1 MKNQELCASYCAEK
15 RGKMSRKEDHAQNHK
30 GEKKYL
36 LFRLW
41 RYLGRYYPLL
51 IAGFFL
57 MLLSSLLAL
66 VGPKLSGKAIDAIGI
81 RAGGVDF
88 ESVFFYAGWMAVFY
102 VFSAF
107 FSYLLSLLTIHL
119 TRKVIYQMRKDV
131 FEKLARLPVSFFDQY
146 QTGDIISVITYDI
159 DTVNQSLSN
168 DFLQIMQ
175 SVITVLFSLAMM
187 LSIAPVMVLIFVVT
201 IPISALLTRF
211 ITSRSRPLYRVRS
224 RKLGELNGFVEEM
237 LGGQK
242 TTRAYGREE
251 QVIAAFDLKNEQ
263 AVGANTKAEY
273 YGTLAGPSVNFMNN
287 TSLALISVFGS
298 LLYLQGGIG
307 IGDISSF
314 VQYSRKFSGPINE
327 TANILGELQSA
338 FAAAER
344 VFRLM
349 DEIPEKPDEESAR
362 VLKEVYGEVAL
373 KEVSFAYPSGQEILK
388 DFSLHARAGE
398 QIAIVGPT
406 GAGKTTV
413 INLLMRFYDIE
424 RGCILLDGE
433 DTYKITR
440 DSLRGAYTM
449 VLQDAWLFHGTIYE
463 NLAYG
468 RENITM
474 EEVERAARAAM
485 IYSYIQ
491 KLPEGFQTRI
501 TDNGVH
507 ISKGQ
512 RQLLTIARAMLSD
525 AHMLILDEAT
535 SNVDTRTEMQIQ
547 KAMRSLMA
555 EKTCFVIAH
564 RLSTIRGADQILVI
578 QDGRIAE
585 QGNHKELLQKK
596 GLYYQMYH
604 AQFETQT

>member
-1 MKNQELCASYCAEK
+1 MKDEAVKSETMKSEAMKQEQK
-15 RGKMSRKEDHAQNHK
+15 K
-30 GEKKYL
+30 GVHKKYL

-41 RYLGRYYPLL
+41 RYLSRYYLL
-51 IAGFFL
+51 LAAGFLL
-57 MLLSSLLAL
+57 MLLSNVLAL
-66 VGPKLSGKAIDAIGI
+66 LGPRLSGKAIDAIGI

-88 ESVFFYAGWMAVFY
+88 ERVFYYAGWMALFY

-131 FEKLARLPVSFFDQY
+131 FENLARLPVSFFDRY
-146 QTGDIISVITYDI
+146 QTGDIISIITYDI

-175 SVITVLFSLAMM
+175 SVITVLVSLVMM
-187 LSIAPVMVLIFVVT
+187 LSIAPVMVLIFAVT

-211 ITSRSRPLYRVRS
+211 ITSRSRPLFRVRS
-224 RKLGELNGFVEEM
+224 KKLGELNGFVEEM
-237 LGGQK
+237 LNGQK

-251 QVIAAFDLKNEQ
+251 QVIGAFDRKNGE
-263 AVGANTKAEY
+263 AVDANTKAEY

-287 TSLALISVFGS
+287 TSLALISVVGS
-298 LLYLQGGIG
+298 LLYLKGGIG

-349 DEIPEKPDEESAR
+349 DELPEKPDEESAR
-362 VLKEVYGEVAL
+362 ILQEVYGEVAL
-373 KEVSFAYPSGQEILK
+373 REVFFGYQPGQEILK
-388 DFSLHARAGE
+388 DLNLHARAGE

-413 INLLMRFYDIE
+413 INLLMRFYDVDK
-424 RGCILLDGE
+424 GCILLDGE
-433 DTYKITR
+433 DTYQIQR

-474 EEVERAARAAM
+474 EEVERAAKAAM

-491 KLPEGFQTRI
+491 KLPEGFQTQL

-547 KAMRSLMA
+547 EAMRSLMA

-564 RLSTIRGADQILVI
+564 RLSTIRNADQILVI
-578 QDGRIAE
+578 RDGRIAE
-585 QGNHKELLQKK
+585 QGNHRELLRKK
-596 GLYYQMYH
+596 GVYYQMYH
-604 AQFETQT
+604 AQFEGTPYGI

>member
-1 MKNQELCASYCAEK
+1 MREK
-15 RGKMSRKEDHAQNHK
+15 RVPR
-30 GEKKYL
+30 KYL
-36 LFRLW
+36 FLRLW
-41 RYLGRYYPLL
+41 RYLSRYYVL
-51 IAGFFL
+51 IGAGGIL
-57 MLLSSLLAL
+57 MLLSNVLAL
-66 VGPKLSGKAIDAIGI
+66 LGPKLSGKAIDAIGI

-88 ESVFFYAGWMAVFY
+88 EKVFYYVGWMAVFY

-107 FSYLLSLLTIHL
+107 FSYLLSLLTIRL
-119 TRKVIYQMRKDV
+119 TRKVIYQMRRDV
-131 FEKLARLPVSFFDQY
+131 FEKLSRLPVSFFDRY
-146 QTGDIISVITYDI
+146 QTGDIISIITYDI

-168 DFLQIMQ
+168 DLLQIMQ
-175 SVITVLFSLAMM
+175 SVITVLFSLVMM
-187 LSIAPVMVLIFVVT
+187 LSIAPVMVLIFVIT
-201 IPISALLTRF
+201 IPISVLLTRF
-211 ITSRSRPLYRVRS
+211 IASRSRPLYRIRS
-224 RKLGELNGFVEEM
+224 KKLGELNGFVEEM
-237 LGGQK
+237 LNGQK

-251 QVIAAFDLKNEQ
+251 QVIDAFDRKNGE
-263 AVGANTKAEY
+263 AVETNTKAEY

-298 LLYLQGGIG
+298 LLYLRGGIG

-327 TANILGELQSA
+327 TANIIGELQSA

-349 DEIPEKPDEESAR
+349 DELPEKPDEESAR
-362 VLKEVYGEVAL
+362 ILQEVYGEV
-373 KEVSFAYPSGQEILK
+373 EIMDVSFGYTAGEQILK
-388 DFSLHARAGE
+388 DFNLHARGGE

-413 INLLMRFYDIE
+413 INLLMRFYDVDK
-424 RGCILLDGE
+424 GCILLDGE
-433 DTYKITR
+433 DTYRITR
-440 DSLRGAYTM
+440 DSLRSAYTM

-463 NLAYG
+463 NLTYG
-468 RENITM
+468 RENITRK
-474 EEVERAARAAM
+474 EVEQAAKAAM
-485 IYSYIQ
+485 IYSYIE
-491 KLPEGFQTRI
+491 KLPEGFETVLS
-501 TDNGVH
+501 DNGVH

-555 EKTCFVIAH
+555 DKTCFVIAH
-564 RLSTIRGADQILVI
+564 RLSTIRNADLILVVK
-578 QDGRIAE
+578 DGRIAE
-585 QGNHKELLQKK
+585 QGNHRELLARR

-604 AQFETQT
+604 AQFEGAEQPL

>member
-1 MKNQELCASYCAEK
+1 MKDEAVKSETMKSEAMKQEQK
-15 RGKMSRKEDHAQNHK
+15 K
-30 GEKKYL
+30 GVHKKYL

-41 RYLGRYYPLL
+41 RYLSRYYLL
-51 IAGFFL
+51 LAAGFLL
-57 MLLSSLLAL
+57 MLLSNVLAL
-66 VGPKLSGKAIDAIGI
+66 LGPRLSGKAIDAIGI

-88 ESVFFYAGWMAVFY
+88 ERVFYYAGWMALFY

-131 FEKLARLPVSFFDQY
+131 FENLARLPVSFFDRY
-146 QTGDIISVITYDI
+146 QTGDIISIITYDI

-175 SVITVLFSLAMM
+175 SVITVLFSLVMM
-187 LSIAPVMVLIFVVT
+187 LSIAPVMVLIFAVT

-211 ITSRSRPLYRVRS
+211 ITSRSRPLFRVRS
-224 RKLGELNGFVEEM
+224 KKLGELNGFVEEM
-237 LGGQK
+237 LNGQK

-251 QVIAAFDLKNEQ
+251 QVIGAFDRKNGE
-263 AVGANTKAEY
+263 AVDANTKAEY

-287 TSLALISVFGS
+287 TSLALISVVGS
-298 LLYLQGGIG
+298 LLYLKGGIG

-349 DEIPEKPDEESAR
+349 DELPEKPDEESAR
-362 VLKEVYGEVAL
+362 ILQEVYGEVAL
-373 KEVSFAYPSGQEILK
+373 REVSFGYQPGQEILK
-388 DFSLHARAGE
+388 DLNLHARAGE

-413 INLLMRFYDIE
+413 INLLMRFYDVDK
-424 RGCILLDGE
+424 GCILLDGE
-433 DTYKITR
+433 DTYQIQR

-474 EEVERAARAAM
+474 EEVERAAKAAM

-491 KLPEGFQTRI
+491 KLPEGFQTQL

-547 KAMRSLMA
+547 EAMRSLMA

-564 RLSTIRGADQILVI
+564 RLSTIRNADQILVI
-578 QDGRIAE
+578 RDGRIAE
-585 QGNHKELLQKK
+585 QGNHRELLRKK
-596 GLYYQMYH
+596 GVYYQMYH
-604 AQFETQT
+604 AQFEGTPYGI

>member
-1 MKNQELCASYCAEK
+1 MREK
-15 RGKMSRKEDHAQNHK
+15 RVPR
-30 GEKKYL
+30 KYL
-36 LFRLW
+36 FLRLW
-41 RYLGRYYPLL
+41 RYLSRYYVL
-51 IAGFFL
+51 IGAGGIL
-57 MLLSSLLAL
+57 MLLSNVLAL
-66 VGPKLSGKAIDAIGI
+66 LGPKLSGKAIDAIGI

-88 ESVFFYAGWMAVFY
+88 EKVFYYVGWMAVFY

-107 FSYLLSLLTIHL
+107 FSYLLSLLTIRL
-119 TRKVIYQMRKDV
+119 TRKVIYQMRRDV
-131 FEKLARLPVSFFDQY
+131 FEKLSRLPVSFFDRY
-146 QTGDIISVITYDI
+146 QTGDIISIITYDI

-168 DFLQIMQ
+168 DLLQIMQ
-175 SVITVLFSLAMM
+175 SVITVLFSLVMM
-187 LSIAPVMVLIFVVT
+187 LSIAPVMVLIFVIT
-201 IPISALLTRF
+201 IPISVLLTRF
-211 ITSRSRPLYRVRS
+211 IPSRSRPLYRIRS
-224 RKLGELNGFVEEM
+224 KKLGELNGFVEEM
-237 LGGQK
+237 LNGQK

-251 QVIAAFDLKNEQ
+251 QVIDAFDRKNGE
-263 AVGANTKAEY
+263 AVETNTKAEY

-298 LLYLQGGIG
+298 LLYLRGGIG

-327 TANILGELQSA
+327 TANIIGELQSA

-349 DEIPEKPDEESAR
+349 DELPEKPDEESAR
-362 VLKEVYGEVAL
+362 ILQEVYGEV
-373 KEVSFAYPSGQEILK
+373 EIRDVSFGYTAGEQILK
-388 DFSLHARAGE
+388 DFNLHARGGE

-413 INLLMRFYDIE
+413 INLLMRFYDVDK
-424 RGCILLDGE
+424 GCILLDGE
-433 DTYKITR
+433 DTCRITR
-440 DSLRGAYTM
+440 DSLRSAYTM

-463 NLAYG
+463 NLTYG
-468 RENITM
+468 RENITRK
-474 EEVERAARAAM
+474 EVEQAAKAAM
-485 IYSYIQ
+485 IYSYIE
-491 KLPEGFQTRI
+491 KLPEGFETVLS
-501 TDNGVH
+501 DNGVH

-555 EKTCFVIAH
+555 DKTCFVIAH
-564 RLSTIRGADQILVI
+564 RLSTIRNADLILVVK
-578 QDGRIAE
+578 DGRIAE
-585 QGNHKELLQKK
+585 QGNHRELLARR

-604 AQFETQT
+604 AQFEGAEQPL

>member
-1 MKNQELCASYCAEK
+1 MREK
-15 RGKMSRKEDHAQNHK
+15 RVPR
-30 GEKKYL
+30 KYL
-36 LFRLW
+36 FLRFW
-41 RYLGRYYPLL
+41 RYLSRYYVL
-51 IAGFFL
+51 IGAGGIL
-57 MLLSSLLAL
+57 MLLSNVLAL
-66 VGPKLSGKAIDAIGI
+66 LGPKLSGKAIDAIGI

-88 ESVFFYAGWMAVFY
+88 EKVFYYVGWMAVFY

-107 FSYLLSLLTIHL
+107 FSYLLSLLTIRL
-119 TRKVIYQMRKDV
+119 TRKVIYQMRRDV
-131 FEKLARLPVSFFDQY
+131 FEKLSRLPVSFFDRY
-146 QTGDIISVITYDI
+146 QTGDIISIITYDI

-168 DFLQIMQ
+168 DLLQIMQ
-175 SVITVLFSLAMM
+175 SVITVLFSLVMM
-187 LSIAPVMVLIFVVT
+187 LSIAPVMVLIFVIT
-201 IPISALLTRF
+201 IPISVLLTRF
-211 ITSRSRPLYRVRS
+211 ITSRSRPLYRIRS
-224 RKLGELNGFVEEM
+224 KKLGELNGFVEEM
-237 LGGQK
+237 LNGQK

-251 QVIAAFDLKNEQ
+251 QVIDAFDRKNGE
-263 AVGANTKAEY
+263 AVETNTKAEY

-298 LLYLQGGIG
+298 LLYLRGGIG

-327 TANILGELQSA
+327 TANIIGELQSA

-349 DEIPEKPDEESAR
+349 DELPEKPDEESAR
-362 VLKEVYGEVAL
+362 ILQEVYGEV
-373 KEVSFAYPSGQEILK
+373 EIRDVSFGYTAGEQILK
-388 DFSLHARAGE
+388 DFNLHARGGE

-413 INLLMRFYDIE
+413 INLLMRFYDVDK
-424 RGCILLDGE
+424 GCILLDGE
-433 DTYKITR
+433 DTYRITR
-440 DSLRGAYTM
+440 DSLRSAYTM

-463 NLAYG
+463 NLTYG
-468 RENITM
+468 RENITRK
-474 EEVERAARAAM
+474 EVEQAAKAAM
-485 IYSYIQ
+485 IYSYIE
-491 KLPEGFQTRI
+491 KLPEGFETVLS
-501 TDNGVH
+501 DNGVH

-555 EKTCFVIAH
+555 DKTCFVIAH
-564 RLSTIRGADQILVI
+564 RLSTIRNADLILVVK
-578 QDGRIAE
+578 DGRIAE
-585 QGNHKELLQKK
+585 QGNHRELLARR

-604 AQFETQT
+604 AQFEGAEQPL

>member
-1 MKNQELCASYCAEK
+1 MREK
-15 RGKMSRKEDHAQNHK
+15 RVPR
-30 GEKKYL
+30 KYL
-36 LFRLW
+36 FLRLW
-41 RYLGRYYPLL
+41 RYLSRYYVL
-51 IAGFFL
+51 IGAGGIL
-57 MLLSSLLAL
+57 MLLSNVLAL
-66 VGPKLSGKAIDAIGI
+66 LGPKLSGKAIDAIGI

-88 ESVFFYAGWMAVFY
+88 EKVFYYVGWMAVFY

-107 FSYLLSLLTIHL
+107 FSYLLSLLTIRL
-119 TRKVIYQMRKDV
+119 TRKVIYQMRRDV
-131 FEKLARLPVSFFDQY
+131 FEKMSRLPVSFFDRY
-146 QTGDIISVITYDI
+146 QTGDIISIITYDI

-168 DFLQIMQ
+168 DLLQIMQ
-175 SVITVLFSLAMM
+175 SVITVLFSLVMM
-187 LSIAPVMVLIFVVT
+187 LSIAPVMVLIFVIT
-201 IPISALLTRF
+201 IPISVLLTRF
-211 ITSRSRPLYRVRS
+211 IASRSRPLYRIRS
-224 RKLGELNGFVEEM
+224 KKLGELNGFVEEM
-237 LGGQK
+237 LNGQK

-251 QVIAAFDLKNEQ
+251 QVIDAFDRKNGE
-263 AVGANTKAEY
+263 AVETNTKAEY

-298 LLYLQGGIG
+298 LLYLRGGIG

-327 TANILGELQSA
+327 TANIIGELQSA

-349 DEIPEKPDEESAR
+349 DELPEKPDEESAR
-362 VLKEVYGEVAL
+362 ILQEVYGEV
-373 KEVSFAYPSGQEILK
+373 EIRDVSFGYTAGEQILK
-388 DFSLHARAGE
+388 DFNLHARGGE

-413 INLLMRFYDIE
+413 INLLMRFYDVDK
-424 RGCILLDGE
+424 GCILLDGE
-433 DTYKITR
+433 DTYRITR
-440 DSLRGAYTM
+440 DSLRSAYTM

-463 NLAYG
+463 NLTYG
-468 RENITM
+468 RENITRK
-474 EEVERAARAAM
+474 EVEQAAKAAM
-485 IYSYIQ
+485 IYSYIE
-491 KLPEGFQTRI
+491 KLPEGFETVLS
-501 TDNGVH
+501 DNDVH

-555 EKTCFVIAH
+555 DKTCFVIAH
-564 RLSTIRGADQILVI
+564 RLSTIRNADLILVVK
-578 QDGRIAE
+578 DGRIAE
-585 QGNHKELLQKK
+585 QGNHRELLARR

-604 AQFETQT
+604 AQFEGAEQPL

>member
-1 MKNQELCASYCAEK
+1 MSGKDSRAENNKGKGPKDEK
-15 RGKMSRKEDHAQNHK
+15 RRPR
-30 GEKKYL
+30 KKYL

-51 IAGFFL
+51 IAGFLL

-88 ESVFFYAGWMAVFY
+88 ERVFFYAGWMAVFY

-107 FSYLLSLLTIHL
+107 FSYLLSLLTINL

-146 QTGDIISVITYDI
+146 QTGDIISIITYDI

-175 SVITVLFSLAMM
+175 SVITVLFSLVMM

-224 RKLGELNGFVEEM
+224 KKLGELNGFVEEM

-362 VLKEVYGEVAL
+362 ILREVYGEVAL
-373 KEVSFAYPSGQEILK
+373 KKVSFGYPSGQKILK
-388 DFSLHARAGE
+388 DFNLHARAGE

-413 INLLMRFYDIE
+413 INLLMRFYDIDQ
-424 RGCILLDGE
+424 GCILLDGE

-491 KLPEGFQTRI
+491 KLPEGFQTQI

-578 QDGRIAE
+578 RDGRIAE
-585 QGNHKELLQKK
+585 QGNHKELLSKK

-604 AQFETQT
+604 AQFEKGFA

>member
-1 MKNQELCASYCAEK
+1 MDEK
-15 RGKMSRKEDHAQNHK
+15 KKAPR
-30 GEKKYL
+30 KYL

-41 RYLGRYYPLL
+41 RYLGRYYFL
-51 IAGFFL
+51 IAAGLVL
-57 MLLSSLLAL
+57 MLLSNVLAL
-66 VGPKLSGKAIDAIGI
+66 FGPKLSGKAIDAIGI

-88 ESVFFYAGWMAVFY
+88 EKVFYYVGWMVVLY
-102 VFSAF
+102 VLSAF

-119 TRKVIYQMRKDV
+119 TRKVIYRMRRDV
-131 FEKLARLPVSFFDQY
+131 FENLSRLPVAFFDQY
-146 QTGDIISVITYDI
+146 QTGDIISIITYDI

-175 SVITVLFSLAMM
+175 SVVTVLFSLVMM
-187 LSIAPVMVLIFVVT
+187 VSIAPVMVLIFVVT
-201 IPISALLTRF
+201 IPVSILLTKF
-211 ITSRSRPLYRVRS
+211 ITSRSRPLFRVRS
-224 RKLGELNGFVEEM
+224 KKLGELNGFVEEM
-237 LGGQK
+237 LNGQK

-251 QVIAAFDLKNEQ
+251 QVVGAFDEKNKE
-263 AVGANTKAEY
+263 AVDANTKAEY

-287 TSLALISVFGS
+287 TSLALISVVGS

-327 TANILGELQSA
+327 AANIIGELQSA

-349 DEIPEKPDEESAR
+349 DEMPEKPDDEKAHI
-362 VLKEVYGEVAL
+362 LKEVYGEVLLKDVSFGYQPDQPIL
-373 KEVSFAYPSGQEILK
+373 KEFN
-388 DFSLHARAGE
+388 LHAKAGR

-413 INLLMRFYDIE
+413 INLLMRFYDIDK
-424 RGCILLDGE
+424 GCILLDGQ
-433 DTYKITR
+433 DTYQIQR

-463 NLAYG
+463 NLSYG
-468 RENITM
+468 RENLTM
-474 EEVERAARAAM
+474 EEVEQAAKAAM
-485 IYSYIQ
+485 IYSYIE
-491 KLPEGFQTRI
+491 KLPEGFRTQLS
-501 TDNGVH
+501 DNGVH

-512 RQLLTIARAMLSD
+512 RQLLTIVRAMLSD
-525 AHMLILDEAT
+525 ARMLILDEAT
-535 SNVDTRTEMQIQ
+535 SNVDTRTEMKIQ

-555 EKTCFVIAH
+555 DKTCFVIAH
-564 RLSTIRGADQILVI
+564 RLSTIRHADLILVV

-585 QGNHKELLQKK
+585 QGSHEELMEKR
-596 GLYYQMYH
+596 GVYYQMYD
-604 AQFETQT
+604 AQFEGAL

>member
-1 MKNQELCASYCAEK
+1 MREK
-15 RGKMSRKEDHAQNHK
+15 RVPRK
-30 GEKKYL
+30 YFFL
-36 LFRLW
+36 RLW
-41 RYLGRYYPLL
+41 RYLSRYYVL
-51 IAGFFL
+51 IGAGGIL
-57 MLLSSLLAL
+57 MLLSNVLAL
-66 VGPKLSGKAIDAIGI
+66 LGPKLSGKAIDAIGI

-88 ESVFFYAGWMAVFY
+88 EKVFYYVGWMAVFY

-107 FSYLLSLLTIHL
+107 FSYLLSLLTIRL
-119 TRKVIYQMRKDV
+119 TRKVIYQMRRDV
-131 FEKLARLPVSFFDQY
+131 FEKLSRLPVSFFDRY
-146 QTGDIISVITYDI
+146 QTGDIISIITYDI

-168 DFLQIMQ
+168 DLLQIMQ
-175 SVITVLFSLAMM
+175 SVITVLFSLVMM
-187 LSIAPVMVLIFVVT
+187 LSIAPVMVLIFVIT
-201 IPISALLTRF
+201 IPISVLLTRF
-211 ITSRSRPLYRVRS
+211 ITSRSRPLYRIRS
-224 RKLGELNGFVEEM
+224 KKLGELNGFVEEM
-237 LGGQK
+237 LNGQK

-251 QVIAAFDLKNEQ
+251 QVIDAFDRKNGE
-263 AVGANTKAEY
+263 AAEANTKAEY

-298 LLYLQGGIG
+298 LLYLRGGIG

-327 TANILGELQSA
+327 TANIIGELQSA

-349 DEIPEKPDEESAR
+349 DELPEKPDEESAR
-362 VLKEVYGEVAL
+362 ILQEVYGEV
-373 KEVSFAYPSGQEILK
+373 EIRDVSFGYTAGEQILK
-388 DFSLHARAGE
+388 DFNLHARGGE

-413 INLLMRFYDIE
+413 INLLMRFYDVDK
-424 RGCILLDGE
+424 GCILLDGE
-433 DTYKITR
+433 DTYRITR
-440 DSLRGAYTM
+440 DSLRSAYTM

-463 NLAYG
+463 NLTYG
-468 RENITM
+468 RENITRK
-474 EEVERAARAAM
+474 EVEQAAKAAM
-485 IYSYIQ
+485 IYSYIE
-491 KLPEGFQTRI
+491 KLPEGFETVLS
-501 TDNGVH
+501 DNGVH

-555 EKTCFVIAH
+555 DKTCFVIAH
-564 RLSTIRGADQILVI
+564 RLSTIRNADLILVVK
-578 QDGRIAE
+578 DGRIAE
-585 QGNHKELLQKK
+585 QGNHRELLARR

-604 AQFETQT
+604 AQFEGAEQPL

>member
-1 MKNQELCASYCAEK
+1 MDEK
-15 RGKMSRKEDHAQNHK
+15 KKAPR
-30 GEKKYL
+30 KYL

-41 RYLGRYYPLL
+41 HYLGRYYFL
-51 IAGFFL
+51 IAAGLVL
-57 MLLSSLLAL
+57 MLLSNVLAL
-66 VGPKLSGKAIDAIGI
+66 FGPKLSGKAIDAIGI
-81 RAGGVDF
+81 RAGGVNF
-88 ESVFFYAGWMAVFY
+88 EKVFYYVGWMVVLY
-102 VFSAF
+102 VLSAF

-119 TRKVIYQMRKDV
+119 TRKVIYRMRRDV
-131 FEKLARLPVSFFDQY
+131 FENLSRLPVAFFDQY
-146 QTGDIISVITYDI
+146 QTGDIISIITYDI

-175 SVITVLFSLAMM
+175 SVVTVLFSLVMM

-201 IPISALLTRF
+201 IPVSILLTKF
-211 ITSRSRPLYRVRS
+211 ITSRSRPLFRVRS
-224 RKLGELNGFVEEM
+224 KKLGELNGFVEEM
-237 LGGQK
+237 LNGQK

-251 QVIAAFDLKNEQ
+251 QVVSAFDEKNGE
-263 AVGANTKAEY
+263 AVDANTKAEY

-287 TSLALISVFGS
+287 TSLALISVAGS

-327 TANILGELQSA
+327 AANIIGELQSA

-349 DEIPEKPDEESAR
+349 DEMPEKPDDEKAHI
-362 VLKEVYGEVAL
+362 LKEVYGEVLLKDVSFGYQPDQPIL
-373 KEVSFAYPSGQEILK
+373 KEFN
-388 DFSLHARAGE
+388 LHAKAGR

-413 INLLMRFYDIE
+413 INLLMRFYDIDK
-424 RGCILLDGE
+424 GCILLDGQ
-433 DTYKITR
+433 DTYQIQR

-463 NLAYG
+463 NLSYG
-468 RENITM
+468 RENLTM
-474 EEVERAARAAM
+474 EEVEQAAKAAM
-485 IYSYIQ
+485 IYSYIE
-491 KLPEGFQTRI
+491 KLPEGFRTQLS
-501 TDNGVH
+501 DNGVH

-525 AHMLILDEAT
+525 ARMLILDEAT
-535 SNVDTRTEMQIQ
+535 SNVDTRTEMKIQ

-555 EKTCFVIAH
+555 DKTCFVIAH
-564 RLSTIRGADQILVI
+564 RLSTIRHADLILVV

-585 QGNHKELLQKK
+585 QGSHEELMEKR
-596 GLYYQMYH
+596 GMYYQMYD
-604 AQFETQT
+604 AQFEGAL

>member
-1 MKNQELCASYCAEK
+1 MREK
-15 RGKMSRKEDHAQNHK
+15 RVPR
-30 GEKKYL
+30 KYL
-36 LFRLW
+36 FLRLW
-41 RYLGRYYPLL
+41 RYLSRYYVL
-51 IAGFFL
+51 IGAGGIL
-57 MLLSSLLAL
+57 MLLSNGLAL
-66 VGPKLSGKAIDAIGI
+66 LGPKLSGKAIDAIGI

-88 ESVFFYAGWMAVFY
+88 EKVFYYVGWMAVFY

-107 FSYLLSLLTIHL
+107 FSYLLSLLTIRL
-119 TRKVIYQMRKDV
+119 TRKVIYQMRRDV
-131 FEKLARLPVSFFDQY
+131 FEKLSRLPVSFFDRY
-146 QTGDIISVITYDI
+146 QTGDIISIITYDI

-168 DFLQIMQ
+168 DLLQIMQ
-175 SVITVLFSLAMM
+175 SVITVLFSLVMM
-187 LSIAPVMVLIFVVT
+187 LSIAPVMVLIFVIT
-201 IPISALLTRF
+201 IPISVLLTRF
-211 ITSRSRPLYRVRS
+211 ITSRSRPLYRIRS
-224 RKLGELNGFVEEM
+224 KKLGELNGFVEEM
-237 LGGQK
+237 LNGQK

-251 QVIAAFDLKNEQ
+251 QVIDAFDRKNGE
-263 AVGANTKAEY
+263 AVETNTKAEY

-298 LLYLQGGIG
+298 LLYLRGGIG

-327 TANILGELQSA
+327 TANIIGELQSA

-349 DEIPEKPDEESAR
+349 DELPEKPDEESAR
-362 VLKEVYGEVAL
+362 ILQEVYGEV
-373 KEVSFAYPSGQEILK
+373 EIRDVSFGYTAGEQILK
-388 DFSLHARAGE
+388 DFNLHARGGE

-413 INLLMRFYDIE
+413 INLLMRFYDVDK
-424 RGCILLDGE
+424 GCILLDGE
-433 DTYKITR
+433 DTYRITR
-440 DSLRGAYTM
+440 DSLRSAYTM

-463 NLAYG
+463 NLTYG
-468 RENITM
+468 RENITRK
-474 EEVERAARAAM
+474 EVEQAAKAAM
-485 IYSYIQ
+485 IYSYIE
-491 KLPEGFQTRI
+491 KLPEGFETVLS
-501 TDNGVH
+501 DNGVH

-555 EKTCFVIAH
+555 DKTCFVIAH
-564 RLSTIRGADQILVI
+564 RLSTIRNADLILVVK
-578 QDGRIAE
+578 DGRIAE
-585 QGNHKELLQKK
+585 QGNHRELLARR

-604 AQFETQT
+604 AQFEGAEQPL

>member
-1 MKNQELCASYCAEK
+1 MTREMDEK
-15 RGKMSRKEDHAQNHK
+15 KKAPR
-30 GEKKYL
+30 KYL

-41 RYLGRYYPLL
+41 RYLGRYYFL
-51 IAGFFL
+51 IAAGLVL
-57 MLLSSLLAL
+57 MLLSNVLAL
-66 VGPKLSGKAIDAIGI
+66 FGPKLSGKAIDAIGI

-88 ESVFFYAGWMAVFY
+88 EKVFYYVGWMVVLY
-102 VFSAF
+102 VLSAF

-119 TRKVIYQMRKDV
+119 TRKVIYRMRRDV
-131 FEKLARLPVSFFDQY
+131 FENLSRLPVAFFDQY
-146 QTGDIISVITYDI
+146 QTGDIISIITYDI

-175 SVITVLFSLAMM
+175 SVVTVLFSLVMM

-201 IPISALLTRF
+201 IPVSILLTKF
-211 ITSRSRPLYRVRS
+211 ITSRSRPLFRVRS
-224 RKLGELNGFVEEM
+224 KKLGELNGFVEEM
-237 LGGQK
+237 LNGQK

-251 QVIAAFDLKNEQ
+251 QVVSAFDEKNGE
-263 AVGANTKAEY
+263 AVDANTKAEY

-287 TSLALISVFGS
+287 TSLALISVAGS

-327 TANILGELQSA
+327 AANIIGELQSA

-349 DEIPEKPDEESAR
+349 DEMPEKPDDEKAHI
-362 VLKEVYGEVAL
+362 LKEVYGEVLLKDVSFGYQPDQPIL
-373 KEVSFAYPSGQEILK
+373 KEFN
-388 DFSLHARAGE
+388 LHAKAGR

-413 INLLMRFYDIE
+413 INLLMRFYDIDK
-424 RGCILLDGE
+424 GCILLDGQ
-433 DTYKITR
+433 DTYQIQR

-463 NLAYG
+463 NLSYG
-468 RENITM
+468 RENLTM
-474 EEVERAARAAM
+474 EEVEQAAKAAM
-485 IYSYIQ
+485 IYSYIE
-491 KLPEGFQTRI
+491 KLPEGFRTQLS
-501 TDNGVH
+501 DNGVH

-525 AHMLILDEAT
+525 ARMLILDEAT
-535 SNVDTRTEMQIQ
+535 SNVDTRTEMKIQ

-555 EKTCFVIAH
+555 DKTCFVIAH
-564 RLSTIRGADQILVI
+564 RLSTIRHADLILVV

-585 QGNHKELLQKK
+585 QGSHEELMEKS
-596 GLYYQMYH
+596 GMYYQMYD
-604 AQFETQT
+604 AQFEGAL

>member
-1 MKNQELCASYCAEK
+1 MIREMDEK
-15 RGKMSRKEDHAQNHK
+15 KKAPR
-30 GEKKYL
+30 KYL

-41 RYLGRYYPLL
+41 HYLGRYYFL
-51 IAGFFL
+51 IAAGLVL
-57 MLLSSLLAL
+57 MLLSNVLAL
-66 VGPKLSGKAIDAIGI
+66 FGPKLSGKAIDAIGI
-81 RAGGVDF
+81 RAGGVNF
-88 ESVFFYAGWMAVFY
+88 EKVFYYVGWMVVLY
-102 VFSAF
+102 VLSAF

-119 TRKVIYQMRKDV
+119 TRKVIYRMRRDV
-131 FEKLARLPVSFFDQY
+131 FENLSRLPVAFFDQY
-146 QTGDIISVITYDI
+146 QTGDIISIITYDI

-175 SVITVLFSLAMM
+175 SVVTVLFSLVMM

-201 IPISALLTRF
+201 IPVSILLTKF
-211 ITSRSRPLYRVRS
+211 ITSRSRPLFRVRS
-224 RKLGELNGFVEEM
+224 KKLGELNGFVEEM
-237 LGGQK
+237 LNGQK

-251 QVIAAFDLKNEQ
+251 QVVSAFDEKNGE
-263 AVGANTKAEY
+263 AVDANTKAEY

-287 TSLALISVFGS
+287 TSLALISVAGS

-327 TANILGELQSA
+327 AANIIGELQSA

-349 DEIPEKPDEESAR
+349 DEMPEKPDDEKAHI
-362 VLKEVYGEVAL
+362 LKEVYGEVLLKDVSFGYQPDQPIL
-373 KEVSFAYPSGQEILK
+373 KEFN
-388 DFSLHARAGE
+388 LHAKAGR

-413 INLLMRFYDIE
+413 INLLMRFYDIDK
-424 RGCILLDGE
+424 GCILLDGQ
-433 DTYKITR
+433 DTYQIQR

-463 NLAYG
+463 NLSYG
-468 RENITM
+468 RENLTM
-474 EEVERAARAAM
+474 EEVEQAAKAAM
-485 IYSYIQ
+485 IYSYIE
-491 KLPEGFQTRI
+491 KLPEGFRTQLS
-501 TDNGVH
+501 DNGVH

-525 AHMLILDEAT
+525 ARMLILDEAT
-535 SNVDTRTEMQIQ
+535 SNVDTRTEMKIQ

-555 EKTCFVIAH
+555 DKTCFVIAH
-564 RLSTIRGADQILVI
+564 RLSTIRHADLILVV

-585 QGNHKELLQKK
+585 QGSHEELMEKR
-596 GLYYQMYH
+596 GMYYQMYD
-604 AQFETQT
+604 AQFEGAL